1 MTPGPGVVKISDCDL
16 IPNKDFDRSERNVE
30 TEGASKMPN
39 AARIKV
45 LLADE
50 KNNGASALRSVLER
64 EPDMEVIG
72 EAEDGAASVRLAGEL
87 KPDVVAMVLGV
98 FDRERMDIPW
108 QIIAA
113 SPGVKVLA
121 ISPYYDGRFVVRTML
136 HCGYMLTNFGFEEL
150 APAIRAAASGHT
162 YVNPGIA
169 GIAAVSR
176 ST

>member
-1 MTPGPGVVKISDCDL
+1 MIARAQANGKA
-16 IPNKDFDRSERNVE
+16 
-30 TEGASKMPN
+30 EGAFRMANES
-39 AARIKV
+39 RIRV
-45 LLADE
+45 LLADD

-64 EPDMEVIG
+64 EPDMELIG

-113 SPGVKVLA
+113 SPDVKVLA
-121 ISPYYDGRFVVRTML
+121 ISPYYDSRFVVRTML
-136 HCGYMLTNFGFEEL
+136 HCGYMLTDCAFEEL
-150 APAIRAAASGHT
+150 APAIRATASGHT